1 MTNPRDDTMPDND
14 KALDELLSSA
24 TARPTP
30 PQKVTQKA
38 RQAVEREW
46 RTLANGRTLR
56 RRMAVFATA
65 ASVILGITLLM
76 NTWIMPTVQPVQVAT
91 LDKTVGAIYLLG
103 EALELRDAEHLE
115 IVTTGQTIVTAA
127 GAGVSMSWG
136 NGGSLRMDAQTEVH
150 FVAADTV
157 ELKSGRIYF
166 DSLPHIS
173 TESRLTVAT
182 EHGDVTH
189 VGTQFI
195 TEADDAALVVR
206 VREGRVS
213 VNGRYRNAD
222 IDAGRQVRLVGSS
235 EPQFTKVRGFGPDWE
250 WVERTAPA
258 PIATGQKLV
267 DLLDWISRETGLSYT
282 FESDAVEALV
292 ENLDAQGDISET
304 PREALDHSMLVNNL
318 RHRIDLQSGEIIIRD
333 VGR

>member
-1 MTNPRDDTMPDND
+1 MTNSRNNTMPDDD
-14 KALDELLSSA
+14 KALDELLSRA

-30 PQKVTQKA
+30 PDEMTQKA
-38 RQAVEREW
+38 RLAIEREW
-46 RTLANGRTLR
+46 ITLARGRSLR

-65 ASVILGITLLM
+65 ATVIVAVSLLI
-76 NTWIMPTVQPVQVAT
+76 NSWTVLTVQPVQVAT

-103 EALELRDAEHLE
+103 EASELRDAESLE

-127 GAGVSMSWG
+127 GSGISLSWG
-136 NGGSLRMDAQTEVH
+136 GGGSLRMDAETEVR
-150 FVAADTV
+150 FVSADNV

-166 DSLPHIS
+166 DSLPHAGTASRLTIS
-173 TESRLTVAT
+173 TE
-182 EHGDVTH
+182 HGEVSH

-195 TEADDAALVVR
+195 TETDATTLVVR

-213 VNGRYRNAD
+213 VNGRYRDAD
-222 IDAGRQVRLVGSS
+222 IDEGEQVRLVGSS
-235 EPQFTKVRGFGPDWE
+235 EPRFTRVRRFGPDWE
-250 WVERTAPA
+250 WVENTAPA
-258 PIATGQKLV
+258 PLAAGQKLV

-282 FESDAVEALV
+282 FESEDVEALV

-304 PREALDHSMLVNNL
+304 PREALVHSMLVNNL